1 MAWDNTRSVPW
12 KRLTRE
18 WVIYAAIM
26 SVVFLF
32 VFNDGNPAGAIAG
45 VLVSGPMYL
54 GLGWVLAKIGYQR
67 KTMKEMRSAQPS
79 ADDAGKRAKKGK
91 RSKKGDEDPD
101 DSVGRVVAP
110 SSRTAGGGTRPQ
122 SKKPRRR

>member
-1 MAWDNTRSVPW
+1 MAWNNSRPVPW
-12 KRLTRE
+12 KRLMRE
-18 WVIYAAIM
+18 WVIYAGIM

-67 KTMKEMRSAQPS
+67 KTMKEMRATSSDTEQV
-79 ADDAGKRAKKGK
+79 RKK
-91 RSKKGDEDPD
+91 SKKGDTDLDEP
-101 DSVGRVVAP
+101 SSRVVAP
-110 SSRTAGGGTRPQ
+110 SSRTAGGGNRPQ
-122 SKKPRRR
+122 SKKSRRR

>member
-1 MAWDNTRSVPW
+1 TVPW

-32 VFNDGNPAGAIAG
+32 VFNDGNPVGAIAG

-79 ADDAGKRAKKGK
+79 ADDAGKKGK
-91 RSKKGDEDPD
+91 RSKKGDDGP
-101 DSVGRVVAP
+101 VGRVVTP
-110 SSRTAGGGTRPQ
+110 SSRTAGGGNRPQ

>member
-1 MAWDNTRSVPW
+1 M
-12 KRLTRE
+12 RE

-32 VFNDGNPAGAIAG
+32 VFNDGNPAGAVAG

-67 KTMKEMRSAQPS
+67 KTMKEMRTAQ
-79 ADDAGKRAKKGK
+79 ALTGDAGSASKRNKK
-91 RSKKGDEDPD
+91 SKKSNDDPD
-101 DSVGRVVAP
+101 EPVGRVVAP
-110 SSRTAGGGTRPQ
+110 SSRTAGGGNRPQ
-122 SKKPRRR
+122 SKKSRR

>member
-79 ADDAGKRAKKGK
+79 ADDAGKRAKKG
-91 RSKKGDEDPD
+91 DEDPD

-110 SSRTAGGGTRPQ
+110 SSRTAGGGNRPQ

>member
-79 ADDAGKRAKKGK
+79 ADDAGKPA
-91 RSKKGDEDPD
+91 KKGDEDPD

-110 SSRTAGGGTRPQ
+110 SSRTAGGGNRPQ

>member
-1 MAWDNTRSVPW
+1 MAWDNSRLVPW
-12 KRLTRE
+12 KRLMRE

-32 VFNDGNPAGAIAG
+32 VFNGDNPAGAIAG

-67 KTMKEMRSAQPS
+67 KTMKEMRTAQASAGDTRS
-79 ADDAGKRAKKGK
+79 AGKRNKKGK
-91 RSKKGDEDPD
+91 KGNDNPDEP
-101 DSVGRVVAP
+101 VARVVVP
-110 SSRTAGGGTRPQ
+110 SSRTAGGGNRPQ
-122 SKKPRRR
+122 SKKSRR

>member
-1 MAWDNTRSVPW
+1 MAWDNTRTVPW

-32 VFNDGNPAGAIAG
+32 VFNDGNPVGAIAG

-79 ADDAGKRAKKGK
+79 ADDAGKKGK
-91 RSKKGDEDPD
+91 RSKKGDDGP
-101 DSVGRVVAP
+101 VGRVVTP
-110 SSRTAGGGTRPQ
+110 SSRTAGGGNRPQ

>member
-1 MAWDNTRSVPW
+1 MAWDNTRTVPW
-12 KRLTRE
+12 RRLTRE
-18 WVIYAAIM
+18 WVVYAAIM

-32 VFNDGNPAGAIAG
+32 VFNDGNPVGAIAG

-79 ADDAGKRAKKGK
+79 ADDAGKQAK
-91 RSKKGDEDPD
+91 RSKKGNEGPDEP
-101 DSVGRVVAP
+101 VGRVVTP
-110 SSRTAGGGTRPQ
+110 SSRTAGGGNRPQ

>member
-1 MAWDNTRSVPW
+1 MAWDNSRPVPW

-32 VFNDGNPAGAIAG
+32 VFNDGNPAGAVAG

-67 KTMKEMRSAQPS
+67 KTMKEMRAAQASAGDSGS
-79 ADDAGKRAKKGK
+79 ARKRNKK
-91 RSKKGDEDPD
+91 SKKGNDDPD
-101 DSVGRVVAP
+101 EPVNRVVAP
-110 SSRTAGGGTRPQ
+110 SSRTAGGGNRPQ
-122 SKKPRRR
+122 SKKSRR

>member
-1 MAWDNTRSVPW
+1 MAWDNSRPVPW
-12 KRLTRE
+12 KRLMRE

-32 VFNDGNPAGAIAG
+32 VFNDGNPAGAVAG

-67 KTMKEMRSAQPS
+67 KTMKEMRTAQ
-79 ADDAGKRAKKGK
+79 ALTGDAGSASKRNKK
-91 RSKKGDEDPD
+91 SKKSNDDPD
-101 DSVGRVVAP
+101 EPVGRVVAP
-110 SSRTAGGGTRPQ
+110 SSRTAGGGNRPQ
-122 SKKPRRR
+122 SKKSRR

>member
-1 MAWDNTRSVPW
+1 M
-12 KRLTRE
+12 RE
-18 WVIYAAIM
+18 WVIYAGIM

-67 KTMKEMRSAQPS
+67 KTMKEMRTGQASAG
-79 ADDAGKRAKKGK
+79 DAGSSGK
-91 RSKKGDEDPD
+91 RRKKGDDEPEEAR
-101 DSVGRVVAP
+101 SRVVAP
-110 SSRTAGGGTRPQ
+110 SSRTTGGGNRPQ
-122 SKKPRRR
+122 SKKNRRR